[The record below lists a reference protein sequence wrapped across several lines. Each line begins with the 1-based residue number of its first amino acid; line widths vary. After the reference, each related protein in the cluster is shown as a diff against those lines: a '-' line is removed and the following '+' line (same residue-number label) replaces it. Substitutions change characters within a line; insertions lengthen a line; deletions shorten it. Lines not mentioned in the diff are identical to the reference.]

1 MTIYI
6 AELDETQKIATVW
19 IKEKSARGPKVYD
32 PKKHVFD
39 VTSASGFFGASQD
52 DIATWIADSQNT
64 SLRKRSA
71 SEA

>member
-32 PKKHVFD
+32 PQKHVFD
-39 VTSASGFFGASQD
+39 ATSATGFFGASQN
-52 DIATWIADSQNT
+52 DIATWIAAAQNASAT
-64 SLRKRSA
+64 SRYDR
-71 SEA
+71 EA